1 MVDRCSKPKKIF
13 WEKGLL
19 KMKKLIFSFII
30 ALGLT
35 ACGGNT
41 SGVNGSNALPSEGD
55 GADQNRPVTPPPAD
69 PLLPADYSYSATS
82 EPLPIFGMNQE
93 RQILEFDMQT
103 QILKLAVPFP
113 VLGILQ
119 ISGEVPNYP
128 EIIFYTDMNNQSLV
142 FEIPLAQY
150 LNLLQSNTRL
160 PDGRPIPG
168 VPGGEL
174 PLLGIQ
180 LPNTSLN
187 TAVYL
192 GKDYLA
198 LFMESDLNIP
208 VNLQG
213 IINSSDGSS
222 NVGFL
227 GWVAAKDGYKGGAFV
242 SLRLPRE
249 LVAYIGS
256 LQ

>member
-1 MVDRCSKPKKIF
+1 MTR
-13 WEKGLL
+13 
-19 KMKKLIFSFII
+19 LILSFGIVL
-30 ALGLT
+30 ALT

-41 SGVNGSNALPSEGD
+41 SSSFGGNGGLTDGSENNNDNNG
-55 GADQNRPVTPPPAD
+55 GGNNNGNNSGNQ
-69 PLLPADYSYSATS
+69 PLLPANYSYSAKS
-82 EPLPIFGMNQE
+82 EPLAIFGMNQE
-93 RQILEFDMQT
+93 RQILNFDMQSK
-103 QILKLAVPFP
+103 ILKVSVPFP
-113 VLGILQ
+113 TLGILQ
-119 ISGEVPNYP
+119 VSGEVPNHP

-142 FEIPLAQY
+142 FEIPLAAY
-150 LNLLQSNTRL
+150 LNLLQANDRL

-174 PLLGIQ
+174 PLLGLQ
-180 LPNTSLN
+180 LPNTSLD
-187 TAVYL
+187 TTVYL

-198 LFMESDLNIP
+198 FFMESDFNLPLNLTGNI
-208 VNLQG
+208 L
-213 IINSSDGSS
+213 NSEGTAI
-222 NVGFL
+222 VGLL

>member
-1 MVDRCSKPKKIF
+1 
-13 WEKGLL
+13 
-19 KMKKLIFSFII
+19 MKKFIFSFVI
-30 ALGLT
+30 ALSLT

-41 SGVNGSNALPSEGD
+41 SGVNGGASLPSED
-55 GADQNRPVTPPPAD
+55 GGSADQSNPTNPTNPST
-69 PLLPADYSYSATS
+69 PLLPADYSYSAKS
-82 EPLPIFGMNQE
+82 EPLAIFGMNQE
-93 RQILEFDMQT
+93 RQILSFDMQT
-103 QILKLAVPFP
+103 QILKVSVPFP
-113 VLGILQ
+113 TLGILQ
-119 ISGEVPNYP
+119 VSGEVPNYP

-142 FEIPLAQY
+142 FEIPLAEY
-150 LNLLQSNTRL
+150 LNLLQSNTTL

-174 PLLGIQ
+174 PLLGLQ

-187 TAVYL
+187 TTVYL

-198 LFMESDLNIP
+198 FFMESDFNLPLNLTGNIL
-208 VNLQG
+208 N
-213 IINSSDGSS
+213 SDGSAI
-222 NVGFL
+222 VGLL